1 MPTIRTLATAL
12 PPHTIPQT
20 QARQFSRNHFGDNFP
35 HIDQYMSVFENAAI
49 DTRSF
54 VVPAE
59 WFEETHSF
67 RECNAIFTEWAVKLG
82 EEASHQCLQQA
93 GLTPADVDH
102 LIFVSTTG
110 LASPSID
117 AHLFNTM
124 HMDKHTR
131 RTPVWGLGCA
141 GGVAGLSRAYE
152 YALAFPEHRALL
164 LCVELCSITFQWDD
178 ISKRNLIATAIFSD
192 GAAAVLVEGDKV
204 SQQDKSSAHSPFHAK
219 ILGTQST
226 LWHDTLPIMGWDIV
240 DTGFEVVFSSRIPH
254 LVQDLIHDTI
264 TEFLDQYNLSISDM
278 SRFIFH
284 PGGTKVIRA
293 YERVLKGGKDG
304 FHHAHEVLRK
314 HGNMSSP
321 SVFFVYQSALRDS
334 PLEPGEYALMVVL
347 GPGFSCEM
355 ALIQG

>member
-1 MPTIRTLATAL
+1 
-12 PPHTIPQT
+12 
-20 QARQFSRNHFGDNFP
+20 
-35 HIDQYMSVFENAAI
+35 V
-49 DTRSF
+49 
-54 VVPAE
+54 
-59 WFEETHSF
+59 
-67 RECNAIFTEWAVKLG
+67 
-82 EEASHQCLQQA
+82 
-93 GLTPADVDH
+93 
-102 LIFVSTTG
+102 
-110 LASPSID
+110 
-117 AHLFNTM
+117 
-124 HMDKHTR
+124 
-131 RTPVWGLGCA
+131 
-141 GGVAGLSRAYE
+141 
-152 YALAFPEHRALL
+152 LL

-178 ISKRNLIATAIFSD
+178 LSKRNLIATAIFSD

-204 SQQDKSSAHSPFHAK
+204 KQPQDNLARPYQAK
-219 ILGTQST
+219 VLGTQST
-226 LWHDTLPIMGWDIV
+226 LWHDTLPIMGWDIK

-264 TEFLDQYNLSISDM
+264 TEFLDQYNIALSQI

-304 FHHAHEVLRK
+304 FEHAHEVLRK

-321 SVFFVYQSALRDS
+321 SVFFVYESALRDN